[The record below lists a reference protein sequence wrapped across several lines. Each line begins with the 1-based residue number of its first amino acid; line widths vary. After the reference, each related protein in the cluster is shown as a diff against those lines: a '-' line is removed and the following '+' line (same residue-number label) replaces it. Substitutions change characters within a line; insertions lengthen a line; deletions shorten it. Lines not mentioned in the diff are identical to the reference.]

1 MRLVVLSL
9 ALALVVPEFAANK
22 NYVYNYEA
30 LLLGGLPVEGLARAG
45 VKVNSKV
52 VISAMAEN
60 TFLMKLMDPEIFE
73 YSGAWPGDAFVP
85 ATKLTAALA
94 AQLLTPIKF
103 EYANGVVGKVW
114 APAGVSATVLNVFR
128 GILNIFHMNLKKT
141 QNVYEMQEAGAQGV
155 CKTHYVISEHAEGQH
170 IAVTKSKDLT
180 NCQERIVKNIGLAYR
195 EKVLAGAATYN
206 YILKPGATGALV
218 AEATVRELHQFA
230 LARHME
236 GAAHMEARQTIAFA
250 KFADAAVAP
259 AKADYVARGS
269 LQYEFA
275 TEILQTPIQLL
286 KINNAKAQI
295 VEILH
300 HLAANNMVMA
310 HEDAP
315 LKFIQMVQLLRF
327 AGMDEIEAIW
337 AQFKG
342 NHAHRQWIL
351 NAAPAIGT
359 PVALRF
365 IKEKFVAGE
374 VTIPEATQALVAA
387 VHLVTADAEALAFH
401 PKVQE
406 HAVLREIVMLG
417 YGTFVYKFCAA
428 HPNCA
433 ADHIKPIHDLVA
445 TAVANGDFKDIGL
458 LLKAVGN
465 AGHPASLKPIMKLLP
480 VFGAAAANL
489 PIRHQVNAILAMRNI
504 AKREPKLVQP
514 VALQLLMDRTL
525 HPEIRMVSC
534 IVLFETRPTIALVA
548 TVANMLK
555 RETMSLALSIL
566 NPKLDRLG
574 YRFSK
579 AIHADFYHYPLMA
592 GAAASAF
599 FVNDA
604 ATVMPRAIV
613 AKARTYFAGAAADF
627 LEVGVRTEGLQ
638 EALLKTPGMTEN
650 TDRLTKMRRV
660 LKALTQWRALPTSQP
675 LASVYIKLFGQEI
688 AFAKIDKDFID
699 QAIEYATGA
708 AAHTTLRDAIRAL
721 HSGVA
726 IYHAMPMLTA
736 EVRHIFPTAV
746 GVPMELSLYKAAVA
760 TANMNVQAGLAQGA
774 AENFHLG
781 NLIQSEVRL
790 QAQITPSVAM
800 HTFAV
805 MGVNT
810 AFIQAAVMARAK
822 VHTALPMKVA
832 AKFDFAK
839 MNFKVEA
846 MPFAVADHIAAIRV
860 QTFAVARNAEDL
872 AGERMTP
879 LVPAAAASGSS
890 EVVYSDVSAEAKPA
904 LRAAVPVRK
913 AICFPAAVFGIKA
926 CCRITST
933 NAAFIRQEPL
943 MNLFGDHAVIVAVE
957 TEGQAVERVEFE
969 MQIGPEAAGKLV
981 KEIKLSEAATPELS
995 PVLLKLKRLL
1005 ESGRRNS
1012 SSSSSSS
1019 SSKSSSSVSSSSASS
1034 SSSSSSSQAKYL
1046 GENLDPVAV
1055 VILRAV
1061 KADKKIHGY
1070 QAAAYVDH
1078 AADRAQ
1084 IIINALAEDNNWKM
1098 CADAVLLSKHKIMA
1112 KLAWGVE
1119 CQEYA
1124 AIIKAES
1131 GALGPH
1137 PAARLKVQWVKI
1149 PGIFAHYGKRVAD
1162 YIPGAAFMAGM
1173 RVHRADNDDKAIQV
1187 LMAVQAQRV
1196 LNIIVKTPKMTL
1208 SNLIVHLP
1216 ITLAIGGEQ
1225 ALQAIQTERA
1235 ADSIRL
1241 LYSAATAAQCSMVGR
1256 TLTTFNN
1263 RRYNNELP
1271 FACYQVLA
1279 QDCTPELKFMVLM
1292 KKDAATEENHINVKI
1307 ANIDVDI
1314 FPAGSAMMVRVN
1326 GMDIPFANLPYKHP
1340 AGNIAIRPE
1349 GDGLALVAPGHGL
1362 EKVYIAKDMWKIE
1375 VADWMRGHTCGLCGR
1390 ADGEIKQ
1397 EFYTPSSFVT
1407 KNAVSFAHS
1416 WVLPSQTCRDAN
1428 QCLMTHKTVKLE
1440 RNMDGQV
1447 STCYSIEPVLRCLPG
1462 CSAVRTVPVTVA
1474 FHCLANGDSRDFSIM
1489 YDKRVDLRDTS
1500 DAHVACR
1507 CSEQCA

>member
-1 MRLVVLSL
+1 
-9 ALALVVPEFAANK
+9 
-22 NYVYNYEA
+22 
-30 LLLGGLPVEGLARAG
+30 
-45 VKVNSKV
+45 
-52 VISAMAEN
+52 
-60 TFLMKLMDPEIFE
+60 
-73 YSGAWPGDAFVP
+73 
-85 ATKLTAALA
+85 
-94 AQLLTPIKF
+94 
-103 EYANGVVGKVW
+103 
-114 APAGVSATVLNVFR
+114 
-128 GILNIFHMNLKKT
+128 
-141 QNVYEMQEAGAQGV
+141 
-155 CKTHYVISEHAEGQH
+155 
-170 IAVTKSKDLT
+170 
-180 NCQERIVKNIGLAYR
+180 
-195 EKVLAGAATYN
+195 
-206 YILKPGATGALV
+206 
-218 AEATVRELHQFA
+218 
-230 LARHME
+230 
-236 GAAHMEARQTIAFA
+236 MEARQTIAFA

-387 VHLVTADAEALAFH
+387 VHLVTADAEAIKHAALAFH

-555 RETMSLALSIL
+555 RETSMQTSL
-566 NPKLDRLG
+566 R
-574 YRFSK
+574 
-579 AIHADFYHYPLMA
+579 
-592 GAAASAF
+592 AS
-599 FVNDA
+599 
-604 ATVMPRAIV
+604 RSS
-613 AKARTYFAGAAADF
+613 ARSF
-627 LEVGVRTEGLQ
+627 E
-638 EALLKTPGMTEN
+638 
-650 TDRLTKMRRV
+650 
-660 LKALTQWRALPTSQP
+660 
-675 LASVYIKLFGQEI
+675 
-688 AFAKIDKDFID
+688 
-699 QAIEYATGA
+699 
-708 AAHTTLRDAIRAL
+708 
-721 HSGVA
+721 A
-726 IYHAMPMLTA
+726 IY
-736 EVRHIFPTAV
+736 
-746 GVPMELSLYKAAVA
+746 
-760 TANMNVQAGLAQGA
+760 
-774 AENFHLG
+774 
-781 NLIQSEVRL
+781 
-790 QAQITPSVAM
+790 
-800 HTFAV
+800 
-805 MGVNT
+805 
-810 AFIQAAVMARAK
+810 
-822 VHTALPMKVA
+822 
-832 AKFDFAK
+832 
-839 MNFKVEA
+839 
-846 MPFAVADHIAAIRV
+846 
-860 QTFAVARNAEDL
+860 
-872 AGERMTP
+872 
-879 LVPAAAASGSS
+879 
-890 EVVYSDVSAEAKPA
+890 
-904 LRAAVPVRK
+904 
-913 AICFPAAVFGIKA
+913 
-926 CCRITST
+926 
-933 NAAFIRQEPL
+933 
-943 MNLFGDHAVIVAVE
+943 
-957 TEGQAVERVEFE
+957 
-969 MQIGPEAAGKLV
+969 
-981 KEIKLSEAATPELS
+981 
-995 PVLLKLKRLL
+995 
-1005 ESGRRNS
+1005 
-1012 SSSSSSS
+1012 
-1019 SSKSSSSVSSSSASS
+1019 SK
-1034 SSSSSSSQAKYL
+1034 AKYL

-1196 LNIIVKTPKMTL
+1196 LNIIVKTPKVKVSTMAHVNEFWH
-1208 SNLIVHLP
+1208 S
-1216 ITLAIGGEQ
+1216 
-1225 ALQAIQTERA
+1225 
-1235 ADSIRL
+1235 DSIRL

-1340 AGNIAIRPE
+1340 AG
-1349 GDGLALVAPGHGL
+1349 
-1362 EKVYIAKDMWKIE
+1362 
-1375 VADWMRGHTCGLCGR
+1375 
-1390 ADGEIKQ
+1390 IKQ

-1447 STCYSIEPVLRCLPG
+1447 STCYSIEPVLRCLG
-1462 CSAVRTVPVTVA
+1462 GVE
-1474 FHCLANGDSRDFSIM
+1474 GI
-1489 YDKRVDLRDTS
+1489 RVDLRDTS

>member
-1 MRLVVLSL
+1 MYLKHTLQARIFSL
-9 ALALVVPEFAANK
+9 TFFISHLLIVPEFAANK

-180 NCQERIVKNIGLAYR
+180 NCQERIVKNIGLAYAEKCFECQQR

-387 VHLVTADAEALAFH
+387 VHLVTADAEAIKHAALAFH

-555 RETMSLALSIL
+555 RETSMQVVSFVYSHMKSLTRSTAPDFAHVAAAANIAMKIL

-846 MPFAVADHIAAIRV
+846 MPFAVADHIAAIRF
-860 QTFAVARNAEDL
+860 TSKVAEI
-872 AGERMTP
+872 G
-879 LVPAAAASGSS
+879 
-890 EVVYSDVSAEAKPA
+890 AEAKPA

-1034 SSSSSSSQAKYL
+1034 SSSSSSSQAVDKKLNAKYL

-1241 LYSAATAAQCSMVGR
+1241 LYSR
-1256 TLTTFNN
+1256 FTTVIPCF
-1263 RRYNNELP
+1263 
-1271 FACYQVLA
+1271 
-1279 QDCTPELKFMVLM
+1279 
-1292 KKDAATEENHINVKI
+1292 HI
-1307 ANIDVDI
+1307 
-1314 FPAGSAMMVRVN
+1314 
-1326 GMDIPFANLPYKHP
+1326 
-1340 AGNIAIRPE
+1340 
-1349 GDGLALVAPGHGL
+1349 
-1362 EKVYIAKDMWKIE
+1362 
-1375 VADWMRGHTCGLCGR
+1375 
-1390 ADGEIKQ
+1390 Q
-1397 EFYTPSSFVT
+1397 
-1407 KNAVSFAHS
+1407 KN
-1416 WVLPSQTCRDAN
+1416 
-1428 QCLMTHKTVKLE
+1428 
-1440 RNMDGQV
+1440 
-1447 STCYSIEPVLRCLPG
+1447 
-1462 CSAVRTVPVTVA
+1462 
-1474 FHCLANGDSRDFSIM
+1474 
-1489 YDKRVDLRDTS
+1489 
-1500 DAHVACR
+1500 
-1507 CSEQCA
+1507 